1 MADEK
6 TAAGFAEASRN
17 LQKVTGELREFNLN
31 AGKEIADQMGKEIT
45 KVTDP
50 FVSAFQTIP
59 GVQTLG
65 TVGKT
70 IFNKTFAALK
80 DKREKELLRQRL
92 GIGKE
97 EFELLQ
103 KQKSV
108 IDAQN
113 EYQKKFDEATE
124 NLLGLNE
131 VEIRGLRS
139 DLGQFLNFEDAVDR
153 LIDINQDAIDAD
165 ADRHAY
171 LEKGASRR
179 VEKENEEARAQ
190 QKQQTALEAIGAG
203 IMDMKEGI
211 LNGLAGLKDKG
222 LLGLGILAGL
232 VAAPFVA
239 IKAFFLQLGAE
250 VKVLRDIVKG
260 IKNGKF
266 FTSVGKIL
274 NGLFSTISKGFKTL
288 LPGAGTGTNPLANA
302 TKSFTDS
309 IKKVGNIFKPIVST
323 VDNVT
328 DAVKKSP
335 AVKTFGSVTQ
345 NITKFIDSIK
355 KGLKPFIDGLKTVA
369 TGASNFI
376 KSLPGFSSVV
386 KFAATIGRTLG
397 KIFLPI
403 TVIMGVFDFVKGF
416 MEGFKEDGIIGGIRE
431 GFIGLVDGLVGGLI
445 RMITGALAFILDF
458 LGLDQFAAAIKQNV
472 DEAIEGIYEAFRG
485 IFDIVKGIFTLDFGL
500 VGDGIASIFTGVIEV
515 MTAPFDM
522 IYGLIKDVFS
532 FFGFELPDFDLADT
546 ILGFV
551 GAAYDFVKNKVKG
564 FFSFLGFGGEEEELE
579 KKSAAADKR
588 LEFEDRRSDIIAR
601 GDPNF
606 ETDVGKKALE
616 RYGVALDESIAAEE
630 ALEAFRNKP
639 KLKDVINTATEK
651 TKEVFGSISE
661 SVSAGFSSAVAFV
674 TDLFSFSSEDAT
686 VAGVATKLLD
696 IILAP
701 YNLAINF
708 LRGIFGF
715 GEDEEGNQLP
725 SFSIGELL
733 IETMTNIFNWFSNLL
748 DIDVGALVK
757 KIPGAGKVI
766 DFLFGDET
774 AEDRIADQQ
783 ALVDKLQRDVD
794 TDRFYESDAQKERDK
809 VALAEAMAELESMR
823 SEAGVTVVNNN
834 NVVNANTSNNAST
847 TTIAP
852 MRDTSPPAGS
862 VPAYG

>member
-17 LQKVTGELREFNLN
+17 LSKVTGELREFNLS
-31 AGKEIADQMGKEIT
+31 AGREIADQMGKEIT

-50 FVSAFQTIP
+50 FVNAFQTIP

-65 TVGKT
+65 AVGKT

-92 GIGKE
+92 GITKE

-103 KQKSV
+103 KQKNV

-113 EYQKKFDEATE
+113 EYQKKFDEATT

-131 VEIRGLRS
+131 VEIRGLRN

-153 LIDINQDAIDAD
+153 LIDINQESIDAD

-171 LEKGASRR
+171 LQKGASRR
-179 VEKENEEARAQ
+179 VEKENEEARKAERQ
-190 QKQQTALEAIGAG
+190 LSALESMHSSLTEMNKSIT
-203 IMDMKEGI
+203 ES
-211 LNGLAGLKDKG
+211 LKG
-222 LLGLGILAGL
+222 LGEKGLMGLGGFAAIF
-232 VAAPFVA
+232 AAPFA
-239 IKAFFLQLGAE
+239 IISGFFSQLTVE
-250 VKVLRDIVKG
+250 LKYLDKLTKG
-260 IKNGKF
+260 GLGKIFAPVRSF
-266 FTSVGKIL
+266 FTRL
-274 NGLFSTISKGFKTL
+274 
-288 LPGAGTGTNPLANA
+288 GT
-302 TKSFTDS
+302 
-309 IKKVGNIFKPIVST
+309 IFKPI
-323 VDNVT
+323 
-328 DAVKKSP
+328 
-335 AVKTFGSVTQ
+335 TQ
-345 NITKFIDSIK
+345 IFKNIGKIFAPITKIA
-355 KGLKPFIDGLKTVA
+355 KGS
-369 TGASNFI
+369 ASFM
-376 KSLPGFSSVV
+376 SGFSGVMR
-386 KFAATIGRTLG
+386 FAATIGRTLG

-403 TVIMGVFDFVKGF
+403 TVLMGVFDFVTGF
-416 MEGFKEDGIIGGIRE
+416 MEGYKEDGIVGGIKE
-431 GFIGLVDGLVGGLI
+431 GIISVVDGLVGGLL
-445 RMITGALAFILDF
+445 RMITGAFAWILEAI
-458 LGLDQFAAAIKQNV
+458 GLDNFAASLTENV
-472 DEAIEGIYEAFRG
+472 NDAIEGVYEIFRGVIDVIMFPFKLVFEMIKGIFGGETDFGGLFAGLGDSVMG
-485 IFDIVKGIFTLDFGL
+485 IFD
-500 VGDGIASIFTGVIEV
+500 GVFNII
-515 MTAPFDM
+515 TAPFDM

-532 FFGFELPDFDLADT
+532 FFGFELPDFDIGET
-546 ILGFV
+546 ILGFI
-551 GAAYDFVKNKVKG
+551 GDAYDFVKNKVKG
-564 FFSFLGFGGEEEELE
+564 FFSFLGFGSEEEDLE
-579 KKSAAADKR
+579 KDVRDADKR
-588 LEFEDRRSDIIAR
+588 LGIEERRVGIYDRAGELDSEGGQR
-601 GDPNF
+601 
-606 ETDVGKKALE
+606 ALE
-616 RYGVALDESIAAEE
+616 RYGTALDESIAAEE
-630 ALEAFRNKP
+630 ALEAFRNAP
-639 KLKDVINTATEK
+639 KLADVIAGATEK
-651 TKEVFGSISE
+651 TKEVFGSISS
-661 SVSAGFSSAVAFV
+661 SVSAGFSSAVNFV

-715 GEDEEGNQLP
+715 GEDEEGNELP

-733 IETMTNIFNWFSNLL
+733 VETMTNIFNWFSNLL

-809 VALAEAMAELESMR
+809 VALAEAMAELEAMR
-823 SEAGVTVVNNN
+823 TEAGMVTVVNNN

-862 VPAYG
+862 IPAYG